1 MDMSLSLPGNDL
13 YYLPRDNLPP
23 EEYERIISAY
33 AAWSRICREYEFD
46 DHNNNGRYIINMR
59 ENRAASHSRAS
70 RGAREKDKLE
80 KMVFSG
86 DIVML
91 SDIHGPAKLFYIG
104 ENGKLIC
111 TDPLSFHFDGAKKII
126 AEFNSSVSRK
136 DYSHSEGK
144 PRPTQVQ
151 RLVRASVPDLPAQ
164 QAFRTINTKAAGA
177 TAGCRRRL
185 QRKC

>member
-1 MDMSLSLPGNDL
+1 MSLSLPGNDL

-86 DIVML
+86 D
-91 SDIHGPAKLFYIG
+91 
-104 ENGKLIC
+104 
-111 TDPLSFHFDGAKKII
+111 
-126 AEFNSSVSRK
+126 
-136 DYSHSEGK
+136 
-144 PRPTQVQ
+144 
-151 RLVRASVPDLPAQ
+151 
-164 QAFRTINTKAAGA
+164 
-177 TAGCRRRL
+177 
-185 QRKC
+185 

>member
-80 KMVFSG
+80 KWYFPA
-86 DIVML
+86 ML
-91 SDIHGPAKLFYIG
+91 SCLATVMALPSYFTLMK
-104 ENGKLIC
+104 
-111 TDPLSFHFDGAKKII
+111 T
-126 AEFNSSVSRK
+126 VS
-136 DYSHSEGK
+136 
-144 PRPTQVQ
+144 
-151 RLVRASVPDLPAQ
+151 
-164 QAFRTINTKAAGA
+164 
-177 TAGCRRRL
+177 
-185 QRKC
+185 

>member
-1 MDMSLSLPGNDL
+1 MD
-13 YYLPRDNLPP
+13 
-23 EEYERIISAY
+23 
-33 AAWSRICREYEFD
+33 
-46 DHNNNGRYIINMR
+46 
-59 ENRAASHSRAS
+59 
-70 RGAREKDKLE
+70 AREKDKLE